1 MRTIAALIFCLFTL
15 GLHAQ
20 VNIAVTDASVVKDST
35 GRVYPLQEWRKLFNS
50 GDYGLRPEN
59 PNDQKSALIL
69 MKLSEN
75 AIDAEY
81 SKMPKPKE
89 SNFFTTGKKLE
100 LFTTKDLNGN
110 PVDLVNAKGKIIVL
124 NFWFINCG
132 PCRREIPDLNKLV
145 EHFKDNKDVLF
156 IGVSLDSPKDIASFL
171 TKMPF
176 NYTMVEGGGMIASN
190 YGVRFYPT
198 HVVLDPSGKVYFHTS
213 GLAPNTVYW
222 VKRSINELL
231 QKSAPGI
238 AAH

>member
-1 MRTIAALIFCLFTL
+1 MKTIATIFFCLFTL
-15 GLHAQ
+15 ALQAQ
-20 VNIAVTDASVVKDST
+20 VKVSVTDSSVVKDST
-35 GRVYPLQEWRKLFNS
+35 GKIYALKEWKKLFNS
-50 GDYGLRPEN
+50 GDYGLKPEN
-59 PNDQKSALIL
+59 SNDQRTALIL
-69 MKLSEN
+69 IKLNEN
-75 AIDAEY
+75 AIDAEF

-100 LFTTKDLNGN
+100 LFNGKDINGN
-110 PVDLVNAKGKIIVL
+110 PIDLVNAKGKIIVL

-145 EHFKDNKDVLF
+145 DQFKDNKNVLF
-156 IGVSLDSPKDIASFL
+156 IGVSLDAPNDIASFL
-171 TKMPF
+171 EKMPF
-176 NYTMVEGGGMIASN
+176 KYTMIDGGRNIASQ

-231 QKSAPGI
+231 QKTAKDV
-238 AAH
+238 AAQ